1 MLCSLLAALACGET
15 ERLPTRP
22 SSPGG
27 PALMTYQVEV
37 SVVDGDDQ
45 PVPGARLS
53 FESGDP
59 PPAVT
64 DARGT
69 CSVSI
74 ESRRPVS
81 FAVMVTKPGYEP
93 SRYSVALESH
103 QSTWKLRLHAIRVI
117 TAGEPARLTIR
128 SDDPECGFDSY
139 TCRRVRV
146 SSPSAGLLT
155 VEAAAVA
162 PPAQFAVVEPW
173 GDPGLVPPRQST
185 RVVAGS
191 EVQFDIVMF
200 DSSRSGSQEVIVKT
214 RLER

>member
-1 MLCSLLAALACGET
+1 
-15 ERLPTRP
+15 
-22 SSPGG
+22 
-27 PALMTYQVEV
+27 MTFQVEV
-37 SVVDGDDQ
+37 FVVDGDDQ

-53 FESGDP
+53 FESEDR
-59 PPAVT
+59 PPAIT
-64 DARGT
+64 DASGT
-69 CSVSI
+69 FNMSI
-74 ESRRPVS
+74 ESRQPVG
-81 FAVMVTKPGYEP
+81 FTVMVTKPGYET
-93 SRYSVALESH
+93 SRYYVESH
-103 QSTWKLRLHAIRVI
+103 QSSWKLRLHAIRVI

-128 SDDPECGFDSY
+128 SDDAQCGFDFF

-173 GDPGLVPPRQST
+173 GDPRLVPPRQSS

-191 EVQFDIVMF
+191 EVQYDIVMF
-200 DSSRSGSQEVIVKT
+200 DRSRSVSQEVIVKT